1 MSRRRKQSSGH
12 PAKRAAVRTA
22 TQEPPLVRAAAATP
36 VLRGLRGVAAWV
48 GEGVAV
54 TATGLPRPGD
64 IPDLCRVLG
73 IEPPAVRIRTAG
85 RVPWL
90 MSLWAV
96 ARAADV
102 IQIRA
107 RKARPGEGLGA
118 DALETWR
125 NAFVRTVDGND
136 EEFIEGAE
144 GGALVALQ
152 VLANVELPPGTAVD
166 ETALDATIRAAAE
179 AEGVTFDVGAGLDL
193 LAFFG
198 AVVREPGRVTLTPL
212 GAHLVTV
219 LHELTPA

>member
-12 PAKRAAVRTA
+12 PAKRAAARTPGK
-22 TQEPPLVRAAAATP
+22 ESPLLRAAAATP
-36 VLRGLRGVAAWV
+36 VMRGLRGLAAWV
-48 GEGVAV
+48 GDGVAV
-54 TATGLPRPGD
+54 TDTGVPRPGD
-64 IPDLCRVLG
+64 IPDLCQALG
-73 IEPPAVRIRTAG
+73 LEPPPIKIRTAS

-102 IQIRA
+102 IQIKG
-107 RKARPGEGLGA
+107 RKARPGAGLA
-118 DALETWR
+118 VDALETWR
-125 NAFVRTVDGND
+125 NAFVRTVDGDD

-152 VLANVELPPGTAVD
+152 VLANVPAGSAVD
-166 ETALDATIRAAAE
+166 EAALDATIRAAAE
-179 AEGVTFDVGAGLDL
+179 AEGVTFDVAAGLDL

-198 AVVREPGRVTLTPL
+198 AVRRDPGRATLTPL